1 MNFASSV
8 LSLCPR
14 PLFQA
19 GQLTMTAGVTALV
32 IQKRLNLM
40 RYLARHLRGDWGEIS
55 AEHREANQL
64 ALRDRLSLYSVYDVT
79 PDVQLCFVTDADRTS
94 TKAMLFGER

>member
-19 GQLTMTAGVTALV
+19 GQLTMTASVTALV
-32 IQKRLNLM
+32 LQERLNLM
-40 RYLARHLRGDWGEIS
+40 GYLARHLKGDWGEIS
-55 AEHREANQL
+55 DEHREANKL
-64 ALRDRLSLYSVYDVT
+64 ALRDRLSLYSFYTVT
-79 PDVQLCFVTDADRTS
+79 PDVQLCFVTDAERS
-94 TKAMLFGER
+94 TTRAMLFGER